1 MIPSIVKCNLLKQ
14 LDSQVALE
22 LSTYTLIV
30 FETVCILALVSLL
43 VSYFRMREVWQWW
56 SQRQLLRSHQEAEI
70 IRDCL
75 LQQSFTMRRGLESV
89 LIDSHDPSVAACLE
103 QLNLFHQSLNALS
116 DRLSPPYL
124 EDDLSLAIA
133 HLLNSWKSEHTTIH
147 FQHPP
152 LWNQAA
158 HPSDAFILDCI
169 DEVLRIVMTDL
180 LTPKVIF
187 VSLNNVRKQFNLE
200 IRIPN
205 VADLDIHSDLKHLS
219 QAMRFLVGGHCTFSY
234 KQQTLTWHYRQHR
247 SDALVKPTR
256 KD

>member
-1 MIPSIVKCNLLKQ
+1 MIPLIFKCNLLKQ
-14 LDSQVALE
+14 LVNQAVLDL
-22 LSTYTLIV
+22 LTCKLIV
-30 FETVCILALVSLL
+30 FEIVCVLALVGLS
-43 VSYFRMREVWQWW
+43 VSYFRMRHAWLWW
-56 SQRQLLRSHQEAEI
+56 SQRQFLRSHEEAEI
-70 IRDCL
+70 IRDSL
-75 LQQSFTMRRGLESV
+75 LQQSFTMRRSLESA
-89 LIDSHDPSVAACLE
+89 LIDAHDSSLKACLE
-103 QLNLFHQSLNALS
+103 QFNLLYQSLNALS

-133 HLLNSWKSEHTTIH
+133 HLLNSWKSEQTTIH

-152 LWNQAA
+152 GWNQAA

-187 VSLNNVRKQFNLE
+187 VSLNNVRNQFNLE
-200 IRIPN
+200 IRIPD
-205 VADLDIHSDLKHLS
+205 VTDLDIHSDLKHLS
-219 QAMRFLVGGHCTFSY
+219 QAMRFLVGGHCAFSC

-247 SDALVKPTR
+247 SDALIKPTR